1 MEVSMENLELYEK
14 VRSVPENAQKEIKG
28 GKLKGMTD
36 INPMSGIQ
44 YNSQALVS
52 FGTG

>member
-28 GKLKGMTD
+28 GRLKGMTD
-36 INPMSGIQ
+36 INPMWRIKK
-44 YNSQALVS
+44 LTEE
-52 FGTG
+52 FGV